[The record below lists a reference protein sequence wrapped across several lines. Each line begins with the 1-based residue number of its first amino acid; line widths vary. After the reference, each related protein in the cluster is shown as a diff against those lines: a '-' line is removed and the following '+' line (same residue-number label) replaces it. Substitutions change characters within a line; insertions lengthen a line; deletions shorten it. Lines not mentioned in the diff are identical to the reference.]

1 MTTPLSLVAVFGSR
15 IRDPGSGMGK
25 KSRSGMG
32 KNQDPGWRNKHP
44 GSATLLF
51 LHWSFNVFFLIES
64 EVVRV
69 EAGKMA
75 ETAVGEEKEDDDDD
89 DSMEEEE
96 EDEDDVVE
104 EDRENILPQV

>member
-1 MTTPLSLVAVFGSR
+1 VNSFQISNTSL
-15 IRDPGSGMGK
+15 
-25 KSRSGMG
+25 
-32 KNQDPGWRNKHP
+32 
-44 GSATLLF
+44 TLELQ
-51 LHWSFNVFFLIES
+51 LNVFLFQS

-75 ETAVGEEKEDDDDD
+75 ETAVGEENEDEDED

-96 EDEDDVVE
+96 EEEDDVVE

>member
-1 MTTPLSLVAVFGSR
+1 LEFQRFVF
-15 IRDPGSGMGK
+15 
-25 KSRSGMG
+25 
-32 KNQDPGWRNKHP
+32 
-44 GSATLLF
+44 LF
-51 LHWSFNVFFLIES
+51 QS

-75 ETAVGEEKEDDDDD
+75 ETAVGEEKEDDEDED

-96 EDEDDVVE
+96 EEDDDDVVE

>member
-1 MTTPLSLVAVFGSR
+1 MNSF
-15 IRDPGSGMGK
+15 
-25 KSRSGMG
+25 
-32 KNQDPGWRNKHP
+32 
-44 GSATLLF
+44 LF
-51 LHWSFNVFFLIES
+51 EHFSNWSFNLFVSLFQS

-75 ETAVGEEKEDDDDD
+75 ETAVGEEKEDEEDD

-96 EDEDDVVE
+96 EDDSDVVE

>member
-1 MTTPLSLVAVFGSR
+1 VNSFQIPNTFLTLEFQRYVSLF
-15 IRDPGSGMGK
+15 
-25 KSRSGMG
+25 
-32 KNQDPGWRNKHP
+32 Q
-44 GSATLLF
+44 
-51 LHWSFNVFFLIES
+51 S

-75 ETAVGEEKEDDDDD
+75 ESAVGEEKEDDEDD

-96 EDEDDVVE
+96 EEEDDDVVE

>member
-1 MTTPLSLVAVFGSR
+1 L
-15 IRDPGSGMGK
+15 I
-25 KSRSGMG
+25 
-32 KNQDPGWRNKHP
+32 
-44 GSATLLF
+44 LLF
-51 LHWSFNVFFLIES
+51 KS

-75 ETAVGEEKEDDDDD
+75 ETAVGEEKEEEEDED

-96 EDEDDVVE
+96 EDDDDDVVE

>member
-1 MTTPLSLVAVFGSR
+1 
-15 IRDPGSGMGK
+15 
-25 KSRSGMG
+25 
-32 KNQDPGWRNKHP
+32 
-44 GSATLLF
+44 LF
-51 LHWSFNVFFLIES
+51 FFFKS

-75 ETAVGEEKEDDDDD
+75 ETAVGEGKEDDEEED

-96 EDEDDVVE
+96 EEEEDDVVE